1 MATEE
6 EIRELYGRQV
16 LVKSAALDVAS
27 GNPIPTANCWYYVG
41 TVEMTTVDSFEAVM
55 VRFSKMYCVA
65 YSHRMPKFTSRTG
78 IMIRPKCPGF
88 FKFPYN
94 RLDPCPDPSFLRLD
108 GIEIL
113 EINKEESK

>member
-1 MATEE
+1 MATKE
-6 EIRELYGRQV
+6 EIRELYGKEV

-27 GNPIPTANCWYYVG
+27 GKPIPMANCWYYVG
-41 TVEMTTVDSFEAVM
+41 TVEMLTVDNNEGVM

-78 IMIRPKCPGF
+78 TMIRPKCPGF
-88 FKFPYN
+88 FKLPYS
-94 RLDPCPDPSFLRLD
+94 RLDPCPDPSFLRLN

-113 EINKEESK
+113 EINKEKP